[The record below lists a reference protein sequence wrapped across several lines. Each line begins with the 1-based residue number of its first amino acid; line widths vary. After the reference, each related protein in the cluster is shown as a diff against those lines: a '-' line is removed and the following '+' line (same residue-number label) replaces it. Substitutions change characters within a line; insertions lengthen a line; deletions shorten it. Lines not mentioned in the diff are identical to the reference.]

1 MENQVY
7 QLAFYDALTS
17 LPNRR
22 LLDERLLQAMA
33 GSRRS
38 GRYGALMFLD
48 LDNFKPLNDKHGHVA
63 GDLLLVEAAHRLKNA
78 VREIDTVARFGGD
91 EFVVMLSELETD
103 KSASILQT
111 RLIAEKIRDSLSLHF
126 VLDAKGEAGSVQLIE
141 HQCTASIGAIV
152 FNHADKVE
160 YLLKTADK
168 AMYEAKENGRN
179 RIVVSSF
186 EISEEGKEVSSCKN
200 ELIMRLNWHES
211 YACGDDI
218 IDSDHRKLFELANVL
233 IESAF
238 AREEFPHQFE
248 ADLEQLLAHIVQH
261 FANEEMVL
269 ALHHY
274 EDLEAH
280 KSAHRQLIKN
290 ALQLRD
296 MVYKGGVT
304 TGELLIF
311 LVDEVV
317 SHHMLK
323 KDREFYPDSDPV

>member
-1 MENQVY
+1 
-7 QLAFYDALTS
+7 
-17 LPNRR
+17 
-22 LLDERLLQAMA
+22 
-33 GSRRS
+33 
-38 GRYGALMFLD
+38 
-48 LDNFKPLNDKHGHVA
+48 
-63 GDLLLVEAAHRLKNA
+63 
-78 VREIDTVARFGGD
+78 
-91 EFVVMLSELETD
+91 
-103 KSASILQT
+103 
-111 RLIAEKIRDSLSLHF
+111 
-126 VLDAKGEAGSVQLIE
+126 
-141 HQCTASIGAIV
+141 
-152 FNHADKVE
+152 
-160 YLLKTADK
+160 
-168 AMYEAKENGRN
+168 MYEAKANGKN

-186 EISEEGKEVSSCKN
+186 EISEEGQEVSSCKN

-323 KDREFYPDSDPV
+323 KDREFYQLFKSGIVGS